1 MIPSSKQRGAGD
13 RAEGRQPAMGI
24 WIIHSAHFI
33 NIIMEETE
41 RAERERGL
49 QRRNGRRNSKADG
62 GAVSEQ
68 IRVQGSWS
76 GLTGVMKL

>member
-41 RAERERGL
+41 RGQREGCSGGIERQMGGLWVEREVQKL
-49 QRRNGRRNSKADG
+49 ISG
-62 GAVSEQ
+62 GK
-68 IRVQGSWS
+68 IHYS
-76 GLTGVMKL
+76 GEN